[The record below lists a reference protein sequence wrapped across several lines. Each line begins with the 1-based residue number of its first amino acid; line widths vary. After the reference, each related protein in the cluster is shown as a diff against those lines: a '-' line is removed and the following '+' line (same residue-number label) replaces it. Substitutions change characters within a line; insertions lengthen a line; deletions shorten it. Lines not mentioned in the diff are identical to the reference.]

1 MRKRRLNQSE
11 MQGIAYFSVDAF
23 IIVVFLVSFIIGW
36 VRGATKE
43 VLSVIAWCGGIYLT
57 ILLFPHAKEFT
68 RGYIS
73 HKLIADFVTICGLFI
88 LFLTA
93 LSVFNYFCS
102 NLVKK
107 SMLNT
112 ADKALGGIFGI
123 FRGGIILV
131 ILDLI
136 FNQYLLSETPQIVKD
151 SKFRPA
157 IASLTNFTILVLPEN
172 LQEKIL
178 AHMSQVKKQSFMNF
192 VKDSVMGKIA
202 PDEVANI
209 FKSDN
214 RNNVE
219 AESAQEAN
227 KADKVEEEYIEDDD
241 IPVTNNTQSAEE
253 LATLKPKKLNIEKSQ
268 KDISKKSRNDMK
280 RLLSQYE

>member
-1 MRKRRLNQSE
+1 MRKEKLNQSE
-11 MQGIAYFSVDAF
+11 MQNIAYFSVDAF
-23 IIVVFLVSFIIGW
+23 IITVVLVSFTIGW

-68 RGYIS
+68 REYILN
-73 HKLIADFVTICGLFI
+73 KLIADFVTVCGLFV

-112 ADKALGGIFGI
+112 TDKALGGIFGI

-151 SKFRPA
+151 SKFRPV
-157 IASLTNFTILVLPEN
+157 ITSLTNFTILILPEN

-202 PDEVANI
+202 PNEVTNI
-209 FKSDN
+209 FSSDN

-219 AESAQEAN
+219 AESAREAN
-227 KADKVEEEYIEDDD
+227 KADRIDEAYVEDDD
-241 IPVTNNTQSAEE
+241 IPINNSTQSAEE
-253 LATLKPKKLNIEKSQ
+253 LATLKPKKITIERSK